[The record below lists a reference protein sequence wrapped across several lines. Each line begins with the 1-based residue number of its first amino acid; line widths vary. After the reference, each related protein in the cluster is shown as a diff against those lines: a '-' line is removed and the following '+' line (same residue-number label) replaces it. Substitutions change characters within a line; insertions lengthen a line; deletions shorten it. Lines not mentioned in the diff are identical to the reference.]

1 MRLNTDGEV
10 AQTGDMLGA
19 LSQGPS
25 NPELSVVSQAP

>member
-19 LSQGPS
+19 LVARSF